1 MKNVSQKN
9 LTKVLTTSIIVLV
22 VIAIFTAARGESIFA
37 KIYGWVSAPF
47 QQTAA
52 ELANEVNGASGK
64 SKDELIKENQAL
76 HEEINDLISQV
87 IDYDAIKKENDM
99 LKKYYG
105 IRENNPD
112 YEIAVAS
119 VIRRDP
125 NDDFYGFTIDKGS
138 RDDVSLNDPV
148 ITDNG
153 LVGWISEVNVT
164 TSKVTTILSPEAKVG
179 AIDQKTQDSGIA
191 TGNVAHSDDG
201 LLMLSVISADNTIK
215 AGDIVLTTGVGGV
228 YPADLVI
235 GKVTDLQYDRYD
247 TTPYAVVQP
256 YEDLRSIDDVVV
268 ITSFEGQGV
277 VEEASD
283 TDTASDKNSSDDTAD
298 SANTNS
304 ESDNSGSLSEQ

>member
-9 LTKVLTTSIIVLV
+9 LTKVLTVSVIVLV

-37 KIYGWVSAPF
+37 KVYGWVSAPF

-64 SKDELIKENQAL
+64 SKEELIKENQAL
-76 HEEINDLISQV
+76 HEEINGLISQV

-164 TSKVTTILSPEAKVG
+164 TSRVTTILSPEAKVG
-179 AIDQKTQDSGIA
+179 AIDQKTRDSGIA

-256 YEDLRSIDDVVV
+256 YGDLRSIDDVVV

-283 TDTASDKNSSDDTAD
+283 TDTASDKNSSDATADTANTD
-298 SANTNS
+298 SGNNS
-304 ESDNSGSLSEQ
+304 